1 MVLAWPNRLVER
13 PESYGWVVA
22 SRFWLFHNPLRQRG
36 TGLIVVSD
44 VPRKRIL
51 KIKIKGPT
59 ARRFAGK
66 PAGRWSL
73 TYLSLITQS
82 VGLG

>member
-59 ARRFAGK
+59 ARRFARK
-66 PAGRWSL
+66 PAGRWPFDFHA
-73 TYLSLITQS
+73 Y
-82 VGLG
+82 